1 MGNRPINS
9 SNSPDM
15 YGQPQVYFRP
25 KDFDAAIWS
34 HGYDITCEQA
44 IRCPCQGA
52 SGAPMPDCQN
62 CHGSGYFY
70 VNPIQT
76 RALITG
82 LNRITQYVQWAPELM
97 GTAAITVRDTD
108 KELISYLNRIV
119 VNDEYAWF
127 TELKVAHTMVDD
139 IVAVFLSYAPI
150 DIVAVFLYMGADVP
164 LYKLDPT
171 VYEVSPNNKYCVQF
185 AAGNVPEG
193 AGVSFLYKHRVEY
206 HIIDA
211 PHEIRASMQANKQSG
226 ALEVI
231 KMPLQAVGR
240 RSHLIDMQR
249 PNFDGSGLIFND
261 YDSDT
266 P

>member
-1 MGNRPINS
+1 MENRPINS
-9 SNSPDM
+9 SNPPDM
-15 YGQPQVYFRP
+15 YGQPQVFFRP

-150 DIVAVFLYMGADVP
+150 DIEAVFLYMGADVP
-164 LYKLDPT
+164 LRHCWKK
-171 VYEVSPNNKYCVQF
+171 VSHC
-185 AAGNVPEG
+185 
-193 AGVSFLYKHRVEY
+193 
-206 HIIDA
+206 
-211 PHEIRASMQANKQSG
+211 IRIWCCWPS
-226 ALEVI
+226 ALPRI
-231 KMPLQAVGR
+231 RIWQKMP
-240 RSHLIDMQR
+240 D
-249 PNFDGSGLIFND
+249 SGLVFVAA
-261 YDSDT
+261 SLST
-266 P
+266 SGWKPPCRTSMLWAMP

>member
-1 MGNRPINS
+1 
-9 SNSPDM
+9 
-15 YGQPQVYFRP
+15 
-25 KDFDAAIWS
+25 
-34 HGYDITCEQA
+34 
-44 IRCPCQGA
+44 
-52 SGAPMPDCQN
+52 
-62 CHGSGYFY
+62 
-70 VNPIQT
+70 
-76 RALITG
+76 
-82 LNRITQYVQWAPELM
+82 
-97 GTAAITVRDTD
+97 
-108 KELISYLNRIV
+108 
-119 VNDEYAWF
+119 
-127 TELKVAHTMVDD
+127 
-139 IVAVFLSYAPI
+139 
-150 DIVAVFLYMGADVP
+150 MGADVP

-261 YDSDT
+261 YDTNT